1 MITPSIPSTA
11 GLINRNSPVVEQAD
25 YSRHLSMKLRAR
37 STTKKSPRIIR
48 VTIRSPKNNR
58 CLLEEK
64 NKLPHSTIDL
74 RSVKANFFSQ

>member
-25 YSRHLSMKLRAR
+25 YSRHLSMKRRAR

-58 CLLEEK
+58 RLEEK